1 MQDTKGKGG
10 KDMSSKAVGSHG
22 EQIACDHLERKGY
35 EILKRNWHCR
45 YGEMDIIARR
55 GEEILFVEVKT
66 RRTGEYGSPED
77 ALNHLKKRA
86 LVRTAVQYLGEDQY
100 DIDWRIDCIA
110 IEMDHLN
117 RVVRLEHFESIIE
130 GEVESWV

>member
-1 MQDTKGKGG
+1 M
-10 KDMSSKAVGSHG
+10 
-22 EQIACDHLERKGY
+22 
-35 EILKRNWHCR
+35 
-45 YGEMDIIARR
+45 
-55 GEEILFVEVKT
+55 
-66 RRTGEYGSPED
+66 
-77 ALNHLKKRA
+77 KKRA
-86 LVRTAVQYLGEDQY
+86 LVRTAVQYLGEDQH

>member
-1 MQDTKGKGG
+1 MQKTKGKGG
-10 KDMSSKAVGSHG
+10 KDMSSKGVGSHG
-22 EQIACDHLERKGY
+22 EQIACDHLVKKGY
-35 EILKRNWHCR
+35 DILKRNWHCR

-77 ALNHLKKRA
+77 ALNRVKKRA
-86 LVRTAVQYLGEDQY
+86 LVRTAVQYLGEDQH

-117 RVVRLEHFESIIE
+117 RVVRLEHFESII
-130 GEVESWV
+130 